1 MRRDA
6 SGRMLTWAQTPERGS
21 LRTSWCTVAYTGG
34 IAEDQE
40 LREVGEESD
49 QYLQLPEISV
59 RTDPNSLSTTFF
71 I

>member
-21 LRTSWCTVAYTGG
+21 LHTSWCTVAYTGG

-40 LREVGEESD
+40 LREVGEESN
-49 QYLQLPEISV
+49 QY
-59 RTDPNSLSTTFF
+59 
-71 I
+71 